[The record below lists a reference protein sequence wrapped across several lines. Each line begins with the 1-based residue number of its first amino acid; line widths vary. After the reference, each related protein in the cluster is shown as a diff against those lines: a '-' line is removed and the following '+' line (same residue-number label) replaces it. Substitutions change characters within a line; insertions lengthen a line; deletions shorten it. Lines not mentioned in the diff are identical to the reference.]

1 MTVPLP
7 GRTFSALDE
16 SLSSFSLLSVE
27 RFARG
32 NSLGLALKET
42 VFLQCYDSRILA
54 GFVFHEDKK
63 KCVYFTRV
71 SSKSNRMDFG
81 ENPLDIFFLDFC
93 WRG

>member
-1 MTVPLP
+1 M
-7 GRTFSALDE
+7 
-16 SLSSFSLLSVE
+16 
-27 RFARG
+27 
-32 NSLGLALKET
+32 
-42 VFLQCYDSRILA
+42 FLQCYDSRILA

-93 WRG
+93 W